1 MWGIRGGVLRSYE
14 GRVMLFMADSESE
27 ITIALEYEGNK
38 VFGGVVEPEEWLL
51 ARRNIPTCEGEE
63 CVLASLR
70 SVGVCRILL
79 RSGCWIWKRP

>member
-1 MWGIRGGVLRSYE
+1 LRLYE

-27 ITIALEYEGNK
+27 ITIALEYEGGK
-38 VFGGVVEPEEWLL
+38 VVGGVVEPGVWLL

-63 CVLASLR
+63 CVVASLR

-79 RSGCWIWKRP
+79 RTGCFGFASVREYVK